1 MSVTGAGGHAR
12 DGHAQDGHALEGHA
26 LDDHALEDHAQMAA
40 QLREA
45 TAAASNAYRD
55 SGRLIRLLT
64 VLSSPSPPD
73 ELLGRAL
80 AVLSEVFTAD
90 VVCVVRVVGDR
101 FLVTTARGLADDD
114 DSFVDGW
121 ALGPAAK
128 HAVAG
133 RHAVAGP
140 VEPDGADVP
149 PTLTEQGLRSGA
161 FVPMS
166 VSAGQIDELL
176 VLYRSS
182 AEPFAGTDL
191 HVLSSVAQRLSV
203 AAEDRERTV
212 AIERLAQTGHQIGRH
227 LDRGTLADKAAE
239 LLQQLT
245 ISDDAW
251 VFAVANGWAARR
263 AHRGTTEDSP
273 ATPTD
278 RPVAELSAWP
288 AAVRGEP
295 WTATEVSWPGAP
307 PRTVLCVP
315 VLRDGEPIA
324 LLYAARNHPRPYGQQ
339 VVEIASIFASY
350 FGTALENAGLYAEL
364 RQRAT
369 RDPLTGLANRELAG
383 QRLDQVLARGAGP
396 LVGLLFCDLD
406 GFKAVNDRLGHEAGD
421 DLLQQVALRLKRGL
435 RATDLLARFGG
446 DEFVVVL
453 NETRGLA
460 EVTDVGRRLMD
471 ELQEPF
477 VLNEERVTVSASVGG
492 VIGARGE
499 TTASAML
506 RDADAA
512 MYVAKSR
519 GPGVVEVFDD
529 AASHRSLDRLS
540 IRSELQRALDRN
552 QFEVVYQPIVE
563 LDTGRPVAFEALLR
577 WTHPERGVISP
588 DVFIPLAEETGKIIP
603 IGTWVLEQACRQLAD
618 WQRLAGWHGLRLN
631 VNLSAAQ
638 LWQSEVA
645 GQVLSLIRG
654 AGVEPGDVWLEVT
667 ERSHAGDDV
676 TGVTEQLRSA
686 GVHFALDDFGS
697 SYSNLAYLKQ
707 FPAECLKID
716 ASFVAGVASD
726 GTDRSIVVAIMA
738 IAESLGL
745 DVVAEGIEHP
755 AEREALLGL
764 GCRLGQ
770 GYLFAPGLSAPDATR
785 LLTSPERPRDHEKVV
800 GKSVQT

>member
-1 MSVTGAGGHAR
+1 VSVTGAGDDHT
-12 DGHAQDGHALEGHA
+12 Q
-26 LDDHALEDHAQMAA
+26 DDHAHMAA

-55 SGRLIRLLT
+55 TGRLIRLLT
-64 VLSSPSPPD
+64 VLSSPGSPD

-80 AVLSEVFTAD
+80 AVLSEAFAAD
-90 VVCVVRVVGDR
+90 VVCLVSLVGDR
-101 FLVTTARGLADDD
+101 FLVTAARGLADDD
-114 DSFVDGW
+114 NSFVDGW
-121 ALGPAAK
+121 ALGPAARD
-128 HAVAG
+128 ALAG

-149 PTLTEQGLRSGA
+149 PSLAELGLRSGA

-166 VSAGQIDELL
+166 VSEGQLEELL

-182 AEPFAGTDL
+182 GEPFAGTDL

-203 AAEDRERTV
+203 AAEDRERAV
-212 AIERLAQTGHQIGRH
+212 AIERLAQTGHEIGRH
-227 LDRGTLADKAAE
+227 LDRGMLTDTAAE

-251 VFAVANGWAARR
+251 VLAVTNGLASRR
-263 AHRGTTEDSP
+263 AHRGTAEDSS
-273 ATPTD
+273 ATLAD
-278 RPVAELSAWP
+278 RPVTELLAWP
-288 AAVRGEP
+288 AAVKGEP
-295 WTATEVSWPGAP
+295 WAATEVSWSGAP

-324 LLYAARNHPRPYGQQ
+324 LLYAARNHPRPYNQQ

-369 RDPLTGLANRELAG
+369 RDPLTGLANRELAA

-396 LVGLLFCDLD
+396 MVGVLFCDLD

-421 DLLQQVALRLKRGL
+421 DLLQQVALRLTRGL
-435 RATDLLARFGG
+435 RPTDLLARFGG

-453 NETRGLA
+453 HETRGLA
-460 EVTDVGRRLMD
+460 EVTDVGRRLVD
-471 ELQEPF
+471 GLHEPF
-477 VLNEERVTVSASVGG
+477 ILDEERVAVSASVGG
-492 VIGARGE
+492 VIGARGQ

-519 GPGVVEVFDD
+519 GPGVVEVFDE

-540 IRSELQRALDRN
+540 IRSELQRALDRD

-563 LDTGRPVAFEALLR
+563 LDTGQPVAFEALLR
-577 WTHPERGVISP
+577 WTHPQRGVISP

-603 IGTWVLEQACRQLAD
+603 IGTWVLEQACRQLAV
-618 WQRLAGWHGLRLN
+618 WQRLPGWHRLRLN

-654 AGVEPGDVWLEVT
+654 AGVEPEDVWLEVT

-745 DVVAEGIEHP
+745 DVVAEGIERP
-755 AEREALLGL
+755 AERDALLGL

-770 GYLFAPGLSAPDATR
+770 GYLFAPGLSGPDATR
-785 LLTSPERPRDHEKVV
+785 LLAEPVTARRASGRH
-800 GKSVQT
+800 